1 MAQDDIQKSGTAS
14 MYKNDRGGATL
25 ITEPVIGV
33 VKDNVDPTRSGRV
46 RVYLSNYGS
55 SGPNDSNGWVTVG
68 YLSPFCGTISPNNSP
83 VDGPDKTGYGKYLGN
98 PHSYGFWASA
108 PDIGT
113 EVLCIFVNGDINAGY
128 YIGCLPKSGLL
139 QMTPAIGSS
148 AVVVPNGAEAA
159 TYGGAD
165 KLPTTEVNYSN
176 PNLKNSPTIVNDPKP
191 VHSYQAA
198 ILANQGLVRDNIR
211 GVVSSSA
218 QRETPSRV
226 FGMSTPGGPVYEGGY
241 SPETI
246 KAAARS
252 ADQTKLKLVGRTGGH
267 TFVMDDGT
275 VQGDDQLIRLRSSG
289 GHQIMMSDSGETL
302 FIIHANGQSWIE
314 LGKEGTVDMFATNSV
329 NIRTQGDLNLHA
341 DRDININAKRN
352 FNMYAD
358 NVALESDKNIS
369 FRAGV
374 DFISHAIGKFTAKSG
389 KDLSMFAGAEGSFAS
404 NGTTYINGKKINLN
418 SGNSGTVPAAI
429 PTLTKVN
436 HPDTVFS
443 QSKGWMYPGTQALI
457 SVASRVP
464 THMPWAASG
473 KGVDV
478 KISAAVNTVRPD
490 TTPVV
495 DRANAAAPAA
505 PTKKTTEAITNS
517 VPPVK
522 TSTPQMN
529 TQTATAIAGQQA
541 MNNSRLTPKE
551 KAENN
556 ILPGK
561 AGLTTTQATAPG
573 AGLMPGAQ
581 VILDQRLK
589 QGMPMEKAMQG
600 LTTGNL
606 GVGNPKAMLTNTTAQ
621 LSMASNSYNN
631 AIRSLTNAGIL
642 TGRESAAQLGGVVL
656 AAAVQGPALVAGVIN
671 GITTGVAK
679 AGQVLN
685 NIASGKFAG
694 QLSDS
699 ISSGLKGLADSVSGT
714 ISGIGNTIKG
724 IATSLSGTLKAAF
737 TAVESSFKNLAANKP
752 NILGLNKE
760 TDSKADLTS
769 SSAKYASAEAEIE
782 SAQTRYD
789 EARAAYRNNP
799 DEINKTILDSA
810 EAEYANAR
818 KKGASVAAGF
828 ITGGVAA
835 VGTSIANT
843 AKSIQTGL
851 SKLIT
856 PATTANSGINALP
869 GGISVIGNQVTNLTS
884 NPLATAK
891 NTLSSIVGSAGNPL
905 TNPVNFAGNLVK
917 NTAAAVTNTING
929 VIGAGVGIVN
939 GVVGAATGVVTGV
952 INTGV
957 GIVNGAVQTVNS
969 LVASATGIASSIKT
983 ALSSLA
989 SGSNQVKPPTMATE
1003 TFNIAPMIAK
1013 IGKLIDDA
1021 RVTLPGVRNP
1031 SQKDMSVS
1039 EADANKKQQTE
1050 SLDTIKKTD
1059 AEISDLLYK
1068 QAMADLGAAKGN
1080 LSTEQYQTSSLELGE
1095 ARARES
1101 LKQEIAQNNYETA
1114 TTGTTTGPAP
1124 QSSWSK
1130 FWSGDKSDS
1139 NKYFQW

>member
-1 MAQDDIQKSGTAS
+1 

-55 SGPNDSNGWVTVG
+55 TGPNDSNGWVTVG

-83 VDGPDKTGYGKYLGN
+83 ADGPDKTGYGKYLGN

-148 AVVVPNGAEAA
+148 AVVVPNSAEAA

-211 GVVSSSA
+211 GVISSSA

-226 FGMSTPGGPVYEGGY
+226 FGLSTPGGPVYEGGY

-246 KAAARS
+246 KAAAKS
-252 ADQTKLKLVGRTGGH
+252 ADQTKLKIVGRTGGH

-275 VQGDDQLIRLRSSG
+275 IQGDDQLIRLRSSG
-289 GHQIMMSDSGETL
+289 GHQILLSDSGETL
-302 FIIHANGQSWIE
+302 FIIHANGQSWVE
-314 LGKEGTVDMFATNSV
+314 LGKEGTIDMFATNSV

-341 DRDININAKRN
+341 DRDVNINAKRN

-374 DFISHAIGKFTAKSG
+374 DFISQAISKYTVKSG
-389 KDLSMFAGAEGSFAS
+389 SDLSMLSGAAGSFAS
-404 NGTTYINGKKINLN
+404 SGTTYINGKKINLN
-418 SGNSGTVPAAI
+418 TGSSGTVPAAV

-436 HPDTVFS
+436 HPETQFS
-443 QSKGWMYPGTQALI
+443 QSKGWMYPAPPALV

-478 KISAAVNTVRPD
+478 KVSSVVNTVKPD
-490 TTPVV
+490 TTPAV
-495 DRANAAAPAA
+495 DKANAAAPAK
-505 PTKKTTEAITNS
+505 PVQTTSPAIVNS
-517 VPPVK
+517 VPPVAAAP
-522 TSTPQMN
+522 SGQMN
-529 TQTATAIAGQQA
+529 SQTATAVASQQA
-541 MNNSRLTPKE
+541 VNNSRLPAKE
-551 KAENN
+551 KADNG
-556 ILPGK
+556 IIPGK
-561 AGLTTTQATAPG
+561 VGLTTTQAAAPG
-573 AGLMPGAQ
+573 AGLMPGAK
-581 VILDQRLK
+581 VILDERLK

-600 LTTGNL
+600 LTTGNF
-606 GVGNPKAMLTNTTAQ
+606 GVGDPKAMLTSTSAQ
-621 LSMASNSYNN
+621 LGMASNSYNN
-631 AIRSLTNAGIL
+631 AIRTLTNAGIL
-642 TGRESAAQLGGVVL
+642 TGRESAAQMGGVVL
-656 AAAVQGPALVAGVIN
+656 AAAVQGPALVVGVIN
-671 GITTGVAK
+671 GISAGVTK

-699 ISSGLKGLADSVSGT
+699 IGSGLKGLADSVSGT
-714 ISGIGNTIKG
+714 ISGIGNTIKS
-724 IATSLSGTLKAAF
+724 ITASLTSTLKSAF
-737 TAVESSFKNLAANKP
+737 TAVESSFKNMAANTP
-752 NILGLNKE
+752 NVLGLNKE

-769 SSAKYASAEAEIE
+769 ASAKYASAEAEIE
-782 SAQTRYD
+782 SAQTKYD

-799 DEINKTILDSA
+799 DDINKSILDAA
-810 EAEYANAR
+810 EQEYANAR
-818 KKGASVAAGF
+818 KKGASAAAGY
-828 ITGGVAA
+828 ITGGLGA

-843 AKSIQTGL
+843 AKSVQAGVT
-851 SKLIT
+851 KLFT
-856 PATTANSGINALP
+856 PATTANSGVNALP
-869 GGISVIGNQVTNLTS
+869 GGLNVIGNQVTNLAS
-884 NPLATAK
+884 NPIATAK
-891 NTLSSIVGSAGNPL
+891 NTLTAVVGASGNPL
-905 TNPVNFAGNLVK
+905 TNPAAFAGNLVK
-917 NTAAAVTNTING
+917 NTASAITNTVNG

-939 GVVGAATGVVTGV
+939 GVVGAASGLVTGV
-952 INTGV
+952 INTGAT
-957 GIVNGAVQTVNS
+957 IVNGAVQTANS
-969 LVASATGIASSIKT
+969 LVASATGLASSIKT

-989 SGSNQVKPPTMATE
+989 SGSNQVKAPTMATE
-1003 TFNIAPMIAK
+1003 TFNNSPLIAK

-1031 SQKDMSVS
+1031 AQKDMSVS
-1039 EADANKKQQTE
+1039 EADANKRQQTE

-1059 AEISDLLYK
+1059 EEIQTLLYK
-1068 QAMADLGAAKGN
+1068 QAMADLNAAKGN
-1080 LSTEQYQTSSLELGE
+1080 LSTETYQKETIAIAEAKNAESQKLE
-1095 ARARES
+1095 A
-1101 LKQEIAQNNYETA
+1101 AQVSYETA
-1114 TTGTTTGPAP
+1114 TTGTTTAP
-1124 QSSWSK
+1124 
-1130 FWSGDKSDS
+1130 SGGLFSGQETPLE
-1139 NKYFQW
+1139 KYKRLGSAYTRS